1 MTLKTIGIVPNY
13 DKEAAMNMV
22 SELASFL
29 KEKECNP
36 VVTYKIAEM
45 TGLKDIGVTK
55 YELYSKSDFIIV
67 LGGDG
72 TLLDTGRKAAKYGTP
87 LLGLNM
93 GTMGFLASADG
104 EDAHETIEKVL
115 NGEYKLEKRL
125 MLEAE
130 ISSESD
136 NPKQYRA
143 VNDVCINRGVF
154 TRITEYSVYVDDEYL
169 ATFRAD
175 GIIIST
181 PTGSTAYNLSAGG
194 PVLKPD
200 IECMVIT
207 PICAHTLHSRS
218 IVVSADDTIRIEASF
233 GTNGDIIMSMDGQT
247 SVILNNGDTINVKKS
262 ASSVNIIKTNT
273 RSFYE
278 ILRKKLISKG
288 E

>member
-1 MTLKTIGIVPNY
+1 MKTIGIVPNY

-22 SELASFL
+22 SDIASFL

-45 TGLKDIGVTK
+45 TGLKNIGVTK

-104 EDAHETIEKVL
+104 KDAHETIEKVL

-136 NPKQYRA
+136 SPKQYKA

>member
-1 MTLKTIGIVPNY
+1 MKTVGIVPNY
-13 DKEAAMNMV
+13 DKESAMKFV
-22 SELASFL
+22 SELAAYL
-29 KEKECNP
+29 KEKDCK
-36 VVTYKIAEM
+36 VVLTYKIAEI
-45 TGLKDIGVTK
+45 TGLNELGVTK

-87 LLGLNM
+87 LLGINM
-93 GTMGFLASADG
+93 GTVGFLASADVS
-104 EDAHETIEKVL
+104 DVHDTIEKVL
-115 NGEYKLEKRL
+115 DGDYKLEKRL
-125 MLEAE
+125 MLESE
-130 ISSESD
+130 IISETD
-136 NPKQYRA
+136 TPKQYNA
-143 VNDVCINRGVF
+143 VNDVCISRGVF
-154 TRITEYSVYVDDEYL
+154 TKITGYSIYVNDEYL

-175 GIIIST
+175 GVIIST
-181 PTGSTAYNLSAGG
+181 PTGSTAYSLSAGG

-207 PICAHTLHSRS
+207 PICAHSLHSRS
-218 IVVSADDTIRIEASF
+218 IVISADDRVKIEADF
-233 GTNGDIIMSMDGQT
+233 GANGDVIMSVDGQT

-262 ASSVNIIKTNT
+262 ASSMNIIKTNK

>member
-1 MTLKTIGIVPNY
+1 MKTVGIVPNY
-13 DKEAAMNMV
+13 DKEPAMNMV
-22 SELASFL
+22 KELSEFL
-29 KEKECNP
+29 VENECKP
-36 VVTYKIAEM
+36 VVTYKTAEA
-45 TGLKDIGVTK
+45 TGISSEYGVTK

-72 TLLDTGRKAAKYGTP
+72 TLLDTGRKASKYGTP
-87 LLGLNM
+87 LLGVNM
-93 GTMGFLASADG
+93 GTMGFLSTSDST
-104 EDAHETIEKVL
+104 DAKDNIKKVL

-130 ISSESD
+130 ISSDTD
-136 NPKQYRA
+136 NEKQYRA
-143 VNDVCINRGVF
+143 VNDVCISRGIF
-154 TRITEYSVYVDDEYL
+154 TKITDYGIYVNDEYL

-207 PICAHTLHSRS
+207 PICAHSLHSRS
-218 IVVSADDTIRIEASF
+218 VVVSANDVVRIEASF

-262 ASSVNIIKTNT
+262 ENSMNIIKTNK

>member
-1 MTLKTIGIVPNY
+1 MKTIGIVPNY
-13 DKEAAMNMV
+13 SKDAAMKLVN
-22 SELASFL
+22 ELAEFL
-29 KEKECNP
+29 IKKECK
-36 VVTYKIAEM
+36 VVLTYKIAEL
-45 TGLKDIGVTK
+45 TGLNEFGVTK

-87 LLGLNM
+87 LLGINM
-93 GTMGFLASADG
+93 GTMGFLSTADG
-104 EDAHETIEKVL
+104 AEATQTIEKVL
-115 NGEYKLEKRL
+115 NGDYKIEKRL
-125 MLEAE
+125 MLESE
-130 ISSESD
+130 IISD
-136 NPKQYRA
+136 TDSPKQYIA
-143 VNDVCINRGVF
+143 VNDVCISRGVF
-154 TRITEYSVYVDDEYL
+154 TKITEYNIYVNDEYL

-175 GIIIST
+175 GMIIST

-207 PICAHTLHSRS
+207 PICPHSLHSRS
-218 IVVSADDTIRIEASF
+218 IVVSADDTVRIEASF
-233 GTNGDIIMSMDGQT
+233 GSNGDIIMSMDGQT
-247 SVILNNGDTINVKKS
+247 SVILNNGDIINVRKS
-262 ASSVNIIKTNT
+262 ANSINIIKTNT

>member
-1 MTLKTIGIVPNY
+1 MKTVGIVPNY
-13 DKEAAMNMV
+13 DKQPAMELV
-22 SELASFL
+22 SEMAAFLA
-29 KEKECNP
+29 EKQCR
-36 VVTYKIAEM
+36 VVLTYKIAEM
-45 TGLKDIGVTK
+45 VNLPDLGVTK

-72 TLLDTGRKAAKYGTP
+72 TLLGTGRKAAKYGTP
-87 LLGLNM
+87 LLGINM
-93 GTMGFLASADG
+93 GTLGFLASADV
-104 EDAHETIEKVL
+104 ANYKETIEQVL

-125 MLEAE
+125 MPEANI
-130 ISSESD
+130 ISEVD
-136 NPKQYRA
+136 GPKQYVA
-143 VNDVCINRGVF
+143 INDVCTTRGVF
-154 TRITEYSVYVDDEYL
+154 TKITEYKIFVNDEYL

-175 GIIIST
+175 GMIVST

-200 IECMVIT
+200 IGCMVIT

-218 IVVSADDTIRIEASF
+218 VVVSADDVIRIEASF
-233 GTNGDIIMSMDGQT
+233 GANGDIIMSMDGQT
-247 SVILNNGDTINVKKS
+247 SVILNNGDTISIKK
-262 ASSVNIIKTNT
+262 APCSVNIIKTNS